1 MPGLKRLLQKQLQ
14 LSPGYQILLS
24 RQGMDRDKLAAVRNL
39 SKKRK
44 MRKGRMEFTLF
55 ESFSIGDLAFLL
67 LIFFIV
73 TSSFIL
79 REGIFFSLPS
89 NSGSAVRVDAKQ
101 IIDVYPENMGFRI
114 DDKLMVREE
123 ALEKMK
129 SHRESVDDAVIIIH
143 MRDGIIYDRFI
154 DTLSLAKETGI
165 GRVSIRENLK
175 E

>member
-1 MPGLKRLLQKQLQ
+1 
-14 LSPGYQILLS
+14 
-24 RQGMDRDKLAAVRNL
+24 
-39 SKKRK
+39 
-44 MRKGRMEFTLF
+44 MEFTLF

-89 NSGSAVRVDAKQ
+89 NSGSAVRVDSKQ
-101 IIDVYPENMGFRI
+101 ILDVYPENSGFRI
-114 DDKLMVREE
+114 DDKLMGRDE
-123 ALEKMK
+123 ALEVFSAHKK
-129 SHRESVDDAVIIIH
+129 NVDDAVVIIH
-143 MRDGIIYDRFI
+143 MKDGIIYDRFI

>member
-1 MPGLKRLLQKQLQ
+1 MREMETDKKIILK
-14 LSPGYQILLS
+14 YLS
-24 RQGMDRDKLAAVRNL
+24 RRRK
-39 SKKRK
+39 SKR
-44 MRKGRMEFTLF
+44 GRMEFSLF

-89 NSGSAVRVDAKQ
+89 NSGSAVRVDSKQ
-101 IIDVYPENMGFRI
+101 ILDVYPENVGFRI
-114 DDKLMVREE
+114 DDRLMTRGE
-123 ALEKMK
+123 ALEAFAAHKK
-129 SHRESVDDAVIIIH
+129 SVDDAVVIIH
-143 MRDGIIYDRFI
+143 MKEGVIYDRFV

>member
-1 MPGLKRLLQKQLQ
+1 METDKKIIIKY
-14 LSPGYQILLS
+14 LSQ
-24 RQGMDRDKLAAVRNL
+24 R
-39 SKKRK
+39 RK
-44 MRKGRMEFTLF
+44 AKKGRMEFSLF
-55 ESFSIGDLAFLL
+55 ESFPIGDLAFLL

-89 NSGSAVRVDAKQ
+89 NSGSAVRVDAEQ
-101 IIDVYPENMGFRI
+101 ILDVYPQNSGFRI
-114 DDKLMVREE
+114 DDRVMTRSE
-123 ALEKMK
+123 ALEAFAAHKG
-129 SHRESVDDAVIIIH
+129 RVENAVVIIH
-143 MRDGIIYDRFI
+143 MKDGVIYDRFI

>member
-1 MPGLKRLLQKQLQ
+1 MKDKSVILKY
-14 LSPGYQILLS
+14 LSN
-24 RQGMDRDKLAAVRNL
+24 R
-39 SKKRK
+39 RK
-44 MRKGRMEFTLF
+44 VRKGRMEFTLF

-89 NSGSAVRVDAKQ
+89 NSGSAVRVDSKQ
-101 IIDVYPENMGFRI
+101 ILDVYPENSGFRI
-114 DDKLMVREE
+114 DDKLMARDE
-123 ALEKMK
+123 ALEAFSAHKK
-129 SHRESVDDAVIIIH
+129 NVDDAVVIIH
-143 MRDGIIYDRFI
+143 MKDGIIYDRFI

>member
-1 MPGLKRLLQKQLQ
+1 MNINKSTLLK
-14 LSPGYQILLS
+14 Y
-24 RQGMDRDKLAAVRNL
+24 LA
-39 SKKRK
+39 KRRK
-44 MRKGRMEFTLF
+44 AHKGRMEFTLF

-89 NSGSAVRVDAKQ
+89 NSGAAVRVDAKQ
-101 IIDVYPENMGFRI
+101 IIDVYPENIGFRI
-114 DDKLMVREE
+114 DDKLMAREE

-129 SHRESVDDAVIIIH
+129 SHRESVDDAVLIIH
-143 MRDGIIYDRFI
+143 MREGIIYDRFI

>member
-1 MPGLKRLLQKQLQ
+1 MKDKKIILK
-14 LSPGYQILLS
+14 Y
-24 RQGMDRDKLAAVRNL
+24 LA
-39 SKKRK
+39 KR
-44 MRKGRMEFTLF
+44 RKAYRGRMEFTLF

-101 IIDVYPENMGFRI
+101 IMDVYPENTGFRI
-114 DDKLMVREE
+114 DDKLIAREE

-129 SHRESVDDAVIIIH
+129 SHREGVDDAVLIIH
-143 MRDGIIYDRFI
+143 MREGIIYDRFI

-165 GRVSIRENLK
+165 SRVSIRENLK

>member
-1 MPGLKRLLQKQLQ
+1 MKDKSVILKH
-14 LSPGYQILLS
+14 
-24 RQGMDRDKLAAVRNL
+24 LANR
-39 SKKRK
+39 RK
-44 MRKGRMEFTLF
+44 SGRGRMEFTLF

-89 NSGSAVRVDAKQ
+89 KNGSAVRVDSKQ
-101 IIDVYPENMGFRI
+101 ILDVHPENTGFRI
-114 DDKLMVREE
+114 NDRLMTRDE
-123 ALEKMK
+123 ALEAFAAHKN
-129 SHRESVDDAVIIIH
+129 SINDAVVIIH
-143 MRDGIIYDRFI
+143 MKDGVIYERFI